1 MPFTSFRSRCAHID
15 LNRRH
20 DEGLRVND
28 RDLRKHRAD
37 VAKLAGLLTPDAR
50 LGLRR
55 QMRRDAEDFLDDF
68 ERYAA
73 RHTQRKHRRRL
84 QETLVFLRG
93 HICRLETRMP
103 RGIWRA
109 VFEKRPST
117 RSGREPCADTS
128 PRRSGTAAG
137 QRLAFAGMH
146 TETSPAR
153 LASGLPVGACRP

>member
-1 MPFTSFRSRCAHID
+1 MLRIIRDNAIPKAGVTILDAIHIIPLKMRAHID

-55 QMRRDAEDFLDDF
+55 QMRRDAEDFLNDF

-73 RHTQRKHRRRL
+73 RHTQRKHRGRL

-93 HICRLETRMP
+93 VYL
-103 RGIWRA
+103 
-109 VFEKRPST
+109 
-117 RSGREPCADTS
+117 
-128 PRRSGTAAG
+128 
-137 QRLAFAGMH
+137 
-146 TETSPAR
+146 
-153 LASGLPVGACRP
+153 

>member
-55 QMRRDAEDFLDDF
+55 QMRRDAEDFLDDVGAHPPGDA
-68 ERYAA
+68 E
-73 RHTQRKHRRRL
+73 
-84 QETLVFLRG
+84 
-93 HICRLETRMP
+93 
-103 RGIWRA
+103 RA
-109 VFEKRPST
+109 VLRQAYESALAAQ
-117 RSGREPCADTS
+117 RSER
-128 PRRSGTAAG
+128 
-137 QRLAFAGMH
+137 
-146 TETSPAR
+146 
-153 LASGLPVGACRP
+153 